1 MRRRFAAAAL
11 VLILVLA
18 FLAVRQVQSQQP
30 QGVLGSQKL
39 AYPSLES
46 QLSDLVERAVAA
58 PETAPT
64 LAEEAP
70 LSEGDAVAVTMH
82 VTGDPDDVVRHLA
95 AHEISPANVNA
106 DFIEAYVPLLDLP
119 DLVARD
125 DIVRIE
131 FIHPPRPD

>member
-1 MRRRFAAAAL
+1 MRIVAGQFRFMHQRPEQQVGLRLRLAQESLTDPMRRRFAAAAL

-70 LSEGDAVAVTMH
+70 LSEGTVNLT
-82 VTGDPDDVVRHLA
+82 
-95 AHEISPANVNA
+95 SPGQN
-106 DFIEAYVPLLDLP
+106 EAS
-119 DLVARD
+119 
-125 DIVRIE
+125 
-131 FIHPPRPD
+131 